1 MTNLLNH
8 ARTLLMN
15 ISGDNDAAGYTCHEL
30 IDPDFRAVRLPAGL
44 LRVRAALFG
53 IHPDKDMLAVR
64 CRQLLGLAE
73 ATPLLEYLRSFDS
86 RVTYDFSKPV
96 LELPAEPVTV
106 AVRSYGTHGTLQ
118 TLGQPDP
125 PDATGQMRYSFSVEV
140 NEDATAIV
148 TRINPPVQT
157 TESVF
162 AVGEAI
168 QLPGTGMTFKLDST
182 ATGQAFTVDIL
193 ARPTRDLAALADACA
208 SLGEPTQI
216 ALFGISTEEPYKT
229 FRELWLRKKELPL
242 RLGALVC
249 ALVYR
254 SEEAR
259 GKV

>member
-1 MTNLLNH
+1 
-8 ARTLLMN
+8 MN

-53 IHPDKDMLAVR
+53 IHPDKDMLAYR

-86 RVTYDFSKPV
+86 RVSYDFTKSDLPGISPVTTRSFGQHGVMATYGQPPAPDASGKMRHSFVVEV
-96 LELPAEPVTV
+96 LESGTATISRGTVPIQKTDFEFTPGEKLP
-106 AVRSYGTHGTLQ
+106 L
-118 TLGQPDP
+118 
-125 PDATGQMRYSFSVEV
+125 TGSGVWFS
-140 NEDATAIV
+140 
-148 TRINPPVQT
+148 
-157 TESVF
+157 
-162 AVGEAI
+162 
-168 QLPGTGMTFKLDST
+168 LDS
-182 ATGQAFTVDIL
+182 AAAGQAYTVDL
-193 ARPTRDLAALADACA
+193 VGTPTRDLSELADACA

-216 ALFGISTEEPYKT
+216 AVFGITADEPYKT